1 MTTNTTLIIEYGNS
15 SRVTC
20 NQKLKTIKIL
30 FALWELLI
38 TCLLNH
44 IC

>member
-1 MTTNTTLIIEYGNS
+1 MVIQLINS
-15 SRVTC
+15 SRATS